1 MPPRSRLRA
10 NKPAKLR
17 GVSQKRYDHVESLR
31 HALLDRLARFGEPE
45 CTHPSYKGLLVLLN
59 QRFRTASI
67 DQRIAI
73 LKAAKWLIGLIEMHS
88 RKP

>member
-1 MPPRSRLRA
+1 MLRA
-10 NKPAKLR
+10 NKPAGR
-17 GVSQKRYDHVESLR
+17 GGVSQRRYDHVESQRSL
-31 HALLDRLARFGEPE
+31 LLDRLARLDVPE
-45 CTHPSYKGLLVLLN
+45 SAHPGYKRALVLLN

>member
-1 MPPRSRLRA
+1 MLRA
-10 NKPAKLR
+10 NKPAGRR
-17 GVSQKRYDHVESLR
+17 GVSRRRYDHVEIQR
-31 HALLDRLARFGEPE
+31 NALLDRLARLGVPE
-45 CTHPSYKGLLVLLN
+45 STHPGYERTLVLLN

-88 RKP
+88 GKP